1 MTPLLECSQI
11 EKRYFGVPVLRG
23 VNLRLAP
30 GRVLGLVG
38 ENGAGKSTLMN
49 ILGGVVQADN
59 GTMQLAGE
67 TYLPQTP
74 ADATGRG
81 VAFVHQELNLFTNL
95 SIAENLFLPHLPSLA
110 NLANLARRKTM
121 RTKAAEL
128 LAAVNLQIAPDTLVE
143 NLSPGERQLVEIAK
157 ALGQDAQLMI
167 FDEPTTSLTDRETEQ
182 LFALIERLRQQGIAV
197 IYISHVLA
205 DIFRLCDEL
214 LVLRDGE
221 VVAAGGKE
229 EFTPESLITLMVGR
243 SLSQLYPSR
252 QTQPTDETVL
262 AAESLT
268 QPGVLEDVSF
278 TLQRGEVLGLAGLM
292 GAGRTELARILFGL
306 DPCARG
312 SIRLNGTEIRHR
324 STRERIQSGMALLTE
339 NRREEGLLMDA
350 GVADNIA
357 LAALAGF
364 ANKGMIASARLN
376 EAVNKAVA
384 AVQIK
389 GVSHTEQAVRT
400 LSGGNQQKV
409 VLAKWLLQNPSVF
422 ILDEPT
428 RGVDVGARAEIYRL
442 INQLTERG
450 AGVLFISSEIEELIG
465 MCDRLLVMRQGTI
478 SASFARDEFDREQI
492 LSAALSGGQ
501 PV

>member
-1 MTPLLECSQI
+1 MNPLLECSQI

-59 GTMQLAGE
+59 GTMQFAGE

-95 SIAENLFLPHLPSLA
+95 SIAENLFLPHLP

-128 LAAVNLQIAPDTLVE
+128 LAAVNLKIAPDTLVE

-157 ALGQDAQLMI
+157 ALGQDARLMI
-167 FDEPTTSLTDRETEQ
+167 FDEPTTSLTDRETQQ
-182 LFALIERLRQQGIAV
+182 LFALIERLRRQGIAV

-262 AAESLT
+262 VAESLT

-442 INQLTERG
+442 INQLTEQG

-478 SASFARDEFDREQI
+478 TASFTRNEFDREQI

>member
-1 MTPLLECSQI
+1 MKHLLECSQI
-11 EKRYFGVPVLRG
+11 EKRFFGVPVLRG
-23 VNLRLAP
+23 VNLTLAP

-49 ILGGVVQADN
+49 ILGGVVQADG
-59 GTMQLAGE
+59 GTMKLAGE
-67 TYLPQTP
+67 NYAPQTP
-74 ADATGRG
+74 ADATRRG

-95 SIAENLFLPHLPSLA
+95 SIAENLFLPHLP
-110 NLANLARRKTM
+110 NLARRKTM
-121 RTKAAEL
+121 RTRAAEL

-143 NLSPGERQLVEIAK
+143 SLSPGERQLVEIAK
-157 ALGQDAQLMI
+157 ALGQDARLMI
-167 FDEPTTSLTDRETEQ
+167 FDEPTTSLTNRETER

-205 DIFRLCDEL
+205 DIFQLCDEL

-221 VVAAGGKE
+221 VVAAGSKD

-243 SLSQLYPSR
+243 SLSQLYPPR
-252 QTQPTDETVL
+252 PTPPTNETVL
-262 AAESLT
+262 VAESLT

-312 SIRLNGTEIRHR
+312 SIRLNGAELRHR
-324 STRERIQSGMALLTE
+324 STRERIQLGMALLTE

-350 GVADNIA
+350 CVADNIA

-364 ANKGMIASARLN
+364 TTKGLIASVRLN
-376 EAVNKAVA
+376 EAVTKAVA

-389 GVSHTEQAVRT
+389 GASHTEQVVRT

-442 INQLTERG
+442 INQLTEQG
-450 AGVLFISSEIEELIG
+450 AGVLFISSEIDELIG
-465 MCDRLLVMRQGTI
+465 MCDRLHVMRQGMIT
-478 SASFARDEFDREQI
+478 ASLARAEFDRERI

-501 PV
+501 TV

>member
-1 MTPLLECSQI
+1 MMNPLLTCSQI
-11 EKRYFGVPVLRG
+11 AKRYFGVPVLRG
-23 VNLRLAP
+23 VNLSLAP

-49 ILGGVVQADN
+49 ILGGVVPAD
-59 GTMQLAGE
+59 GGAMTLAGE
-67 TYLPQTP
+67 AYAPQTP
-74 ADATGRG
+74 AEATRRG

-95 SIAENLFLPHLPSLA
+95 SIAENLFLPHLP
-110 NLANLARRKTM
+110 RRKTM
-121 RTKAAEL
+121 YRKATEL
-128 LAAVNLQIAPDTLVE
+128 LAAVNLNLAPDTLVE
-143 NLSPGERQLVEIAK
+143 SLAPGERQLVEIAK
-157 ALGQDAQLMI
+157 ALGQDARLMI
-167 FDEPTTSLTDRETEQ
+167 LDEPTTSLTSRETER
-182 LFALIERLRQQGIAV
+182 LFALLAGLRQQGIAV
-197 IYISHVLA
+197 IYISHALA

-214 LVLRDGE
+214 LVLRDGA
-221 VVAAGGKE
+221 VVAAGRTD
-229 EFTPESLITLMVGR
+229 EFTPEALITLMVGR
-243 SLSQLYPSR
+243 RLSQLYPPRPRPPSG
-252 QTQPTDETVL
+252 ETVL
-262 AAESLT
+262 AAASLT
-268 QPGVLEDVSF
+268 QPGVLENVSF

-312 SIRLNGTEIRHR
+312 SLRLNGAELRQR
-324 STRERIQSGMALLTE
+324 STRERIQLGMALLTE
-339 NRREEGLLMDA
+339 NRREEGLLMEA
-350 GVADNIA
+350 GIADNIA

-364 ANKGMIASARLN
+364 STKGLIASTRLTA
-376 EAVNKAVA
+376 AVNEAVA

-442 INQLTERG
+442 INQLTEQG

-465 MCDRLLVMRQGTI
+465 MCDRLFVMRQGTI
-478 SASFARDEFDREQI
+478 AAYFAREEFDRERI
-492 LSAALSGGQ
+492 LSAALKGEAK
-501 PV
+501 V

>member
-1 MTPLLECSQI
+1 MNYLLECSQI
-11 EKRYFGVPVLRG
+11 EKRFFGVPVLRG
-23 VNLRLAP
+23 VNFTLAP

-49 ILGGVVQADN
+49 ILGGVVQADG
-59 GTMQLAGE
+59 GTMQLASKAY
-67 TYLPQTP
+67 TPQTP
-74 ADATGRG
+74 ADATRCG

-95 SIAENLFLPHLPSLA
+95 SIAENLFLPHLPRGRFSL
-110 NLANLARRKTM
+110 LDRKMM

-128 LAAVNLQIAPDTLVE
+128 LAAVNLNIAPDTLVE
-143 NLSPGERQLVEIAK
+143 SLSPGERQLVEIAK
-157 ALGQDAQLMI
+157 ALGQEARLII
-167 FDEPTTSLTDRETEQ
+167 FDEPTTSLTDRETER
-182 LFALIERLRQQGIAV
+182 LFALLERLRTQGIAV

-221 VVAAGGKE
+221 VVATGQTD
-229 EFTPESLITLMVGR
+229 EFTQESLITLMVGR
-243 SLSQLYPSR
+243 SLSQLYPPR
-252 QTQPTDETVL
+252 QHPPRSETVL
-262 AAESLT
+262 AAEALS
-268 QPGVLEDVSF
+268 QPGVLENVSF
-278 TLQRGEVLGLAGLM
+278 TLQRGEVLGVAGLM

-324 STRERIQSGMALLTE
+324 STRKRIQLGLALLTE

-350 GVADNIA
+350 SVADNIA
-357 LAALAGF
+357 LAALAGYTH
-364 ANKGMIASARLN
+364 KGLIASARLTADVN
-376 EAVNKAVA
+376 EAVA

-389 GVSHTEQAVRT
+389 GASHTEQAVRT

-409 VLAKWLLQNPSVF
+409 VLAKWLLQKPSVF

-442 INQLTERG
+442 INQLTEQG
-450 AGVLFISSEIEELIG
+450 AGVLFISSEIDELIG

-478 SASFARDEFDREQI
+478 TAHFSRDEFDRERI
-492 LSAALSGGQ
+492 LSAALHGGQ
-501 PV
+501 KS

>member
-1 MTPLLECSQI
+1 MTMLTCNQI
-11 EKRYFGVPVLRG
+11 EKRYFGVPVLRD
-23 VNLRLAP
+23 VNLSLAP

-49 ILGGVVQADN
+49 ILGGVVQADG
-59 GTMQLAGE
+59 GTMTLAGE
-67 TYLPQTP
+67 AYAPQTP
-74 ADATGRG
+74 ADATRRG

-95 SIAENLFLPHLPSLA
+95 SLAENLFLPHLP
-110 NLANLARRKTM
+110 RRKVM
-121 RTKAAEL
+121 HAKAAEL
-128 LAAVNLQIAPDTLVE
+128 LAAVDLRIAPDTLVE
-143 NLSPGERQLVEIAK
+143 SLSPGERQLVEIAK
-157 ALGQDAQLMI
+157 ALGQDARLMI
-167 FDEPTTSLTDRETEQ
+167 FDEPTTSLTNRETER
-182 LFALIERLRQQGIAV
+182 LFALIERLREQGIAV

-214 LVLRDGE
+214 LVLRDGA
-221 VVAAGGKE
+221 VVAAGNKD

-243 SLSQLYPSR
+243 SLSQLYPPR
-252 QTQPTDETVL
+252 QTQPTTEIVL

-268 QPGVLEDVSF
+268 QPCVLEDVSI

-312 SIRLNGTEIRHR
+312 SIKLNGAAIRHR
-324 STRERIQSGMALLTE
+324 STRERIQLGMALLTE

-350 GVADNIA
+350 GIADNIA

-364 ANKGMIASARLN
+364 TSKGLIASARLQ
-376 EAVNKAVA
+376 EAVTEAVA

-389 GVSHTEQAVRT
+389 GASQQAVRT

-409 VLAKWLLQNPSVF
+409 VLAKWLLQKPSVF

-442 INQLTERG
+442 IHQLTEQG
-450 AGVLFISSEIEELIG
+450 AGVLFISSEIEELMG

-478 SASFARDEFDREQI
+478 TASFVRDEFDREQI
-492 LSAALSGGQ
+492 LSAALHGGIRQ
-501 PV
+501 D